1 LEKLHLSLPLDPI
14 ENVTA
19 LFALGGG
26 SDLDNFFC
34 QILTKEDHLM
44 SQRELGNVKFLL
56 NIFQC
61 PELKFFMTSICFF
74 AFIDIDLEP
83 LCFVEIH
90 AMTLE
95 QIIVPQ
101 LRYEPLQQY
110 DEDNAVILRLPKP
123 EIRLEIAPQNLTS
136 LFVSKIVD
144 RDPTKRFWKE
154 SQT

>member
-1 LEKLHLSLPLDPI
+1 
-14 ENVTA
+14 
-19 LFALGGG
+19 
-26 SDLDNFFC
+26 
-34 QILTKEDHLM
+34 M
-44 SQRELGNVKFLL
+44 
-56 NIFQC
+56 
-61 PELKFFMTSICFF
+61 
-74 AFIDIDLEP
+74 
-83 LCFVEIH
+83 EIH